1 MLKIKDNVDLKELQ
15 KFGFETS
22 YGATW
27 WWKDFKHTREDRWS
41 IAVSKDDKRIQL
53 GYSHTDICGV
63 CTYIEREL
71 DVLYDLIEAGLVEKV
86 RD

>member
-1 MLKIKDNVDLKELQ
+1 MLRIKPEVDLKTLE
-15 KFGFETS
+15 KFGFE
-22 YGATW
+22 YGYSW
-27 WWKDFKHTREDRWS
+27 WFKDLRVINREEEWS
-41 IAVSKDDKRIQL
+41 IAVSTDDKRIQL

-86 RD
+86 RE